1 MGSHGN
7 ALRRYTRIARIRCHA
22 LDAARHATFGGET
35 FKGALQE
42 LGFSK
47 FPFRWRL
54 PFLFHHHEHDDEPA
68 EMGTAMTESLDRA
81 RRRTYEQLEK
91 SPTVNEGDMF
101 GNERACRQAHRLF
114 IDALLASWAFSRRS
128 ASATYSRRTYVQ
140 SRSSHGSPT
149 RSQTLSHASTP

>member
-1 MGSHGN
+1 MWFFVTESLLAFTIFRDEIDIPECRIACMGSHGN

-47 FPFRWRL
+47 FRFRFRWRL

-68 EMGTAMTESLDRA
+68 EMGTAVTESLDRA

-91 SPTVNEGDMF
+91 
-101 GNERACRQAHRLF
+101 
-114 IDALLASWAFSRRS
+114 
-128 ASATYSRRTYVQ
+128 
-140 SRSSHGSPT
+140 
-149 RSQTLSHASTP
+149 